1 MLALLLQR
9 TLEHKLA
16 GLHSA
21 QAALEILAP
30 NHLNRYVGATGTTT
44 HVVTRTD
51 AAQDKIL
58 RRLRLRH
65 LADFHENG
73 ERIGPT

>member
-16 GLHSA
+16 GLCSA
-21 QAALEILAP
+21 KAALEILATT
-30 NHLNRYVGATGTTT
+30 HLNRYVSSNGLAT

-51 AAQDKIL
+51 AKQNKIL
-58 RRLRLRH
+58 RSLRLQH
-65 LADFHENG
+65 LADYQEIV
-73 ERIGPT
+73 EPASA